1 MNARNVP
8 IANNPTCHAVDN
20 ANAEPTAENRHP
32 TDRQAI
38 AKPLVQISMMKN
50 TRAAMTQIC
59 QISMIFVKF
68 MLIVYSLLKALSGSS
83 KVLRFYSS
91 RILN

>member
-20 ANAEPTAENRHP
+20 SKAEPMAENRHP

-38 AKPLVQISMMKN
+38 AKPLVQISMMMN
-50 TRAAMTQIC
+50 TRAAMTQ
-59 QISMIFVKF
+59 
-68 MLIVYSLLKALSGSS
+68 
-83 KVLRFYSS
+83 
-91 RILN
+91 